1 MDAIEKQMN
10 QINWPY
16 AENDPAALAELKKR
30 IEDTGRRGDLIGYSE
45 LVKGITFHLPNVNK
59 GQPFQIN
66 IHDWSILDRAI
77 LEEFL
82 GYISML
88 SYRKAK
94 FMASALAISRKSDY
108 NRPSKH
114 FFDWMKRL
122 GILAGRDADDFWQE
136 QVRKAYDWFQSNS
149 L

>member
-10 QINWPY
+10 EINWSY
-16 AENDPAALAELKKR
+16 AESDPDALAELKKR
-30 IEDTGRRGDLIGYSE
+30 IEDTGRRETLINYSD
-45 LVKGITFHLPNVNK
+45 LVKGVTFHLPNVNK
-59 GQPFQIN
+59 GQPFQID
-66 IHDWSILDRAI
+66 IHEWSILDRAMI
-77 LEEFL
+77 GEFL

-94 FMASALAISRKSDY
+94 FMASALVIGKD
-108 NRPSKH
+108 NGRPSEH

-122 GILAGRDADDFWQE
+122 GILSGRDADDFWQE
-136 QVRKAYDWFQSNS
+136 QVRKAHDWFKTNS

>member
-10 QINWPY
+10 EINWPY
-16 AENDPAALAELKKR
+16 AENDPAALAEFKKR
-30 IEDTGRRGDLIGYSE
+30 IENTGHGEGLISYSE

-59 GQPFQIN
+59 GQPFQID
-66 IHDWSILDRAI
+66 IHEWSILDRAI
-77 LEEFL
+77 LGEFL

-94 FMASALAISRKSDY
+94 FMASALAISQSNDQ
-108 NRPSKH
+108 RPSKH

-136 QVRKAYDWFQSNS
+136 QVRKAYDWFKTNS